1 MLHYKTFVQMHTV
14 YLSICTAYSFL
25 PNVLSTVVLE
35 SDEKQRVEAEVL
47 IYLQKDS
54 ESIKFIGYH
63 YQE

>member
-1 MLHYKTFVQMHTV
+1 MLHYKTFVQIHTV
-14 YLSICTAYSFL
+14 YLLICTAYSFL